1 MHSISKGAAIIL
13 IFYLQVLRLKRINS
27 VVRRE
32 DALRHL
38 GGSRGFNASHM
49 VCLRM
54 WLVIVRAVELGIS
67 AAPPKLPQDRQL
79 LLKTLVPGLKRRRKK
94 NTQAERIYKV

>member
-1 MHSISKGAAIIL
+1 MVA
-13 IFYLQVLRLKRINS
+13 
-27 VVRRE
+27 VRRE

-38 GGSRGFNASHM
+38 GGNCGFNASHM

-54 WLVIVRAVELGIS
+54 WLVIVGAVELGVL

-79 LLKTLVPGLKRRRKK
+79 LSKILVPGLKRKRKK
-94 NTQAERIYKV
+94 PRIYKV